1 MRNAG
6 DLDGQKRQRREP
18 QLIALHGQLANERS
32 NPLDEGAEGNLF
44 MQYKNE
50 LEAMTQNQG
59 VSVAPE
65 KTEAKMVIVDVNLST
80 TVTMPVWAKFRV
92 QVPRSDAA
100 NHDVLREAC
109 DEQEQGQDVYGFG
122 HYEPQAGQW
131 QFDVPQRKY
140 PLNDVVVDV
149 LTADVCGTFVVGDV
163 EEEDEEKDEE

>member
-1 MRNAG
+1 MS
-6 DLDGQKRQRREP
+6 DQT
-18 QLIALHGQLANERS
+18 
-32 NPLDEGAEGNLF
+32 LDEGAEGNLF

-50 LEAMTQNQG
+50 LEAMTHNQG

-65 KTEAKMVIVDVNLST
+65 KTEDKMVIVDVTLST

-122 HYEPQAGQW
+122 HYEPQAGEW

-149 LTADVCGTFVVGDV
+149 LTADVCGTSVVGDV
-163 EEEDEEKDEE
+163 EEEDEEEDEE